1 VSVENWCIVCS
12 EHTIDSE
19 IILDAPDVTPRC
31 EAQVEAYSGLF
42 EDSANLNT
50 RYVHD
55 LHGMYHRLKNHFG
68 YTRWNC
74 YVTWAMWNL
83 ILVLFGDSANIH
95 TR

>member
-1 VSVENWCIVCS
+1 VSVQNRCIICS

-19 IILDAPDVTPRC
+19 IILDAPDVTPMC

-68 YTRWNC
+68 YKRWNC

-83 ILVLFGDSANIH
+83 ISVLFGDSANIH